1 MWLFVSS
8 SDEESLAKPDEL
20 PIIKLSRVFTNYQAA
35 SPPPSQSLPVE
46 NRESPAPPTEEQG
59 DVDLPGTS
67 SMQNSAV
74 NVTIDLAESDS
85 ENSYSELVENRPSS
99 PDTAQVRPPP
109 PPSDAAMKW
118 DRSQDTQ
125 DGPLFVIGAPRRA
138 SIDVIEID
146 D

>member
-1 MWLFVSS
+1 M
-8 SDEESLAKPDEL
+8 
-20 PIIKLSRVFTNYQAA
+20 
-35 SPPPSQSLPVE
+35 E

-99 PDTAQVRPPP
+99 PDTALVRPPP